1 MRIFPKL
8 IFLSVFLVFMLVA
21 VTFSIS
27 GELIEP
33 TRTIQSSEKAIGRIS
48 VFSEPPGLDV
58 FLNNSKIGKTPI
70 VSMDVEPGTHS
81 LKVKDSK
88 KEINVM
94 PGKSLQLS
102 LYKGDFIEIQEK
114 EREKPQKSEKTATE
128 KRDTAEPTEKKTGYE
143 PTYEPHYWP
152 MNPSGPIKVKRNDQ

>member
-8 IFLSVFLVFMLVA
+8 ILLGVFLVFLFVA
-21 VTFSIS
+21 VPFSVS

-70 VSMDVEPGTHS
+70 VPMDVS
-81 LKVKDSK
+81 FQRKVDR
-88 KEINVM
+88 
-94 PGKSLQLS
+94 
-102 LYKGDFIEIQEK
+102 F
-114 EREKPQKSEKTATE
+114 
-128 KRDTAEPTEKKTGYE
+128 
-143 PTYEPHYWP
+143 
-152 MNPSGPIKVKRNDQ
+152 KV